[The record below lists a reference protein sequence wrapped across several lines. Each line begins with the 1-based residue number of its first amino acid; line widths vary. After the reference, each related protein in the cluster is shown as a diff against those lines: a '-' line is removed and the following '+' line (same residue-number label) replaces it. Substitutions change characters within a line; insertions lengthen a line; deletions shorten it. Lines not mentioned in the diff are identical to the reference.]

1 MIIVMNGKTDDA
13 DVKKVIEKLHEMG
26 HKVHIS
32 RGERRIIL
40 GVIGDVE
47 NLASVPFYAF
57 NGVEEIIRI
66 VKPYKLASREFK
78 SFDTI
83 IKVKDVVIGGKEVI
97 VMAGPCVI
105 ENEKQI
111 FETAQQVKALG
122 ETAQQVKALGA
133 KILRGGAFKP
143 RTSPYSFQGLGEEG
157 LKLLAQAGEETGLAV
172 VTEVMSVNQ
181 IELVGRYTDIFQVGA
196 RNMQNFVL
204 LKELGKT
211 KKPILL
217 KRGMSATLEE
227 LLLSAEYI
235 LSQGNYEVILC
246 ERGIRTFETYTRN
259 TLDLSAIPALKRLS
273 HLPII
278 VDPSHATGRWRLVS
292 PMTKAAIAAG
302 ADGLIIEV
310 HPDPKSSLSDGAQTL
325 KLDTFAQLMK
335 EIKPIVQAVGRE
347 LGIPAEYDLE
357 RMKN

>member
-1 MIIVMNGKTDDA
+1 MNGKTDDA
-13 DVKKVIEKLHEMG
+13 DVEKVIQKLQEMG

-66 VKPYKLASREFK
+66 LKPYKLASREFK
-78 SFDTI
+78 DFDTVV
-83 IKVKDVVIGGKEVI
+83 KVKDITIGGKEVI
-97 VMAGPCVI
+97 VMAGPCVV

-111 FETAQQVKALG
+111 FETAQQVKA
-122 ETAQQVKALGA
+122 AGA

-157 LKLLAQAGEETGLAV
+157 LKLLAQAGKEASLAV

-181 IELVGRYTDIFQVGA
+181 IELVGKYTDIFQVGA

-217 KRGMSATLEE
+217 KRGMSATIEE

-246 ERGIRTFETYTRN
+246 ERGIRTFENYTRN
-259 TLDLSAIPALKRLS
+259 TLDLSAVPSLKRLS

-292 PMTKAAIAAG
+292 PMAKAAIAVG
-302 ADGLIIEV
+302 ADGLLIEV

-325 KLDTFAQLMK
+325 RIDTFAQLMK
-335 EIKPIVQAVGRE
+335 ELGPIVQAVGRE
-347 LGIPAEYDLE
+347 LSTSAEYDLE

>member
-1 MIIVMNGKTDDA
+1 MIIVMNGKTDEA
-13 DVKKVIEKLHEMG
+13 DVKKVIQKLHEMG

-57 NGVEEIIRI
+57 KGVEEIIRI
-66 VKPYKLASREFK
+66 MKPYKLASREFK
-78 SFDTI
+78 DFDTI
-83 IKVKDVVIGGKEVI
+83 IKVKDVVIGGKEVV
-97 VMAGPCVI
+97 VMAGPCVV

-111 FETAQQVKALG
+111 FETARYVKA
-122 ETAQQVKALGA
+122 AGA

-157 LKLLAQAGEETGLAV
+157 LKLLAQVGEETGLAV

-181 IELVGRYTDIFQVGA
+181 IELVGKYTDIFQVGA

-204 LKELGKT
+204 LKELGKI

-217 KRGMSATLEE
+217 KRGMSATIEE

-246 ERGIRTFETYTRN
+246 ERGIRTFENYTRN
-259 TLDLSAIPALKRLS
+259 TLDLSSIPALKRLS

-292 PMTKAAIAAG
+292 PMAKAAIAVG
-302 ADGLIIEV
+302 ADGLLIEV

-325 KLDTFAQLMK
+325 RIDTFAQLMK
-335 EIKPIVQAVGRE
+335 ELGPIVQAVGRE
-347 LGIPAEYDLE
+347 LGTSVEYDLD
-357 RMKN
+357 K

>member
-1 MIIVMNGKTDDA
+1 MIIVINGKTSE
-13 DVKKVIEKLHEMG
+13 VHIEKVLQKLHEMG

-32 RGERRIIL
+32 RGEKQIVL

-47 NLASVPFYAF
+47 NLASVPLYAF
-57 NGVEEIIRI
+57 NGVEEVIPIA
-66 VKPYKLASREFK
+66 KPYKLASREFK

-83 IKVKDVVIGGKEVI
+83 IKIKDVVIGSKEVI
-97 VMAGPCVI
+97 VMAGPCVV
-105 ENEKQI
+105 ENKKQI
-111 FETAQQVKALG
+111 FEIAQQVKA
-122 ETAQQVKALGA
+122 AGA
-133 KILRGGAFKP
+133 KVLRGGAFKP
-143 RTSPYSFQGLGEEG
+143 RTSPYSFQGLEEEG
-157 LKLLAQAGEETGLAV
+157 LKLLAQAGEEAGLIV

-181 IELVGRYTDIFQVGA
+181 IELVGQYTDIFQVGA

-204 LKELGKT
+204 LRELGKI

-246 ERGIRTFETYTRN
+246 ERGIRTFENYTRN

-273 HLPII
+273 HLPVI

-292 PMTKAAIAAG
+292 PMAKAAVAVG
-302 ADGLIIEV
+302 ADGLLIEV
-310 HPDPKSSLSDGAQTL
+310 HPEPKSSFSDGAQTL
-325 KLDTFAQLMK
+325 KLATFTQLMK
-335 EIKPIVQAVGRE
+335 ELTPIIQAVGRE
-347 LGIPAEYDLE
+347 LNTPMENDLE
-357 RMKN
+357 RINI

>member
-1 MIIVMNGKTDDA
+1 MNSKTGDA
-13 DVKKVIEKLHEMG
+13 DVEKVIQKLHEMG

-57 NGVEEIIRI
+57 KGVEEIIRI
-66 VKPYKLASREFK
+66 MKPYKLASREFK
-78 SFDTI
+78 DFDTI
-83 IKVKDVVIGGKEVI
+83 IKVKDITIGGKEVI
-97 VMAGPCVI
+97 VMAGPCVV

-111 FETAQQVKALG
+111 FETAQQVKA
-122 ETAQQVKALGA
+122 AGA

-181 IELVGRYTDIFQVGA
+181 IELVGKYTDIFQVGA

-217 KRGMSATLEE
+217 KRGMSATIEE

-235 LSQGNYEVILC
+235 LTQGNYEVILC
-246 ERGIRTFETYTRN
+246 ERGIRTFENYTRN
-259 TLDLSAIPALKRLS
+259 TLDLSAIPALKKLS

-292 PMTKAAIAAG
+292 PMAKAAIAVG
-302 ADGLIIEV
+302 ADGLLIEV
-310 HPDPKSSLSDGAQTL
+310 HPDPKSALSDGAQTL
-325 KLDTFAQLMK
+325 RLDTFTQLMK
-335 EIKPIVQAVGRE
+335 ELSPIVRAVGRE
-347 LGIPAEYDLE
+347 LGISAEYDLE

>member
-1 MIIVMNGKTDDA
+1 MNSKTNDA
-13 DVKKVIEKLHEMG
+13 DVEKVIQKLHEMG

-32 RGERRIIL
+32 RGERRIVL

-66 VKPYKLASREFK
+66 MKPYKLASREFK
-78 SFDTI
+78 SFDTTV
-83 IKVKDVVIGGKEVI
+83 KVKDVVIGGKEVV
-97 VMAGPCVI
+97 VMAGPCVV

-111 FETAQQVKALG
+111 FETAQQVKA
-122 ETAQQVKALGA
+122 AGA

-172 VTEVMSVNQ
+172 VTEVMSVSQ
-181 IELVGRYTDIFQVGA
+181 IELVGKYTDIFQVGA

-204 LKELGKT
+204 LKELGKI

-217 KRGMSATLEE
+217 KRGMSATIEE

-246 ERGIRTFETYTRN
+246 ERGIRTFENYTRN

-292 PMTKAAIAAG
+292 PMAKAAIAVG
-302 ADGLIIEV
+302 ADGLLIEV
-310 HPDPKSSLSDGAQTL
+310 HPDPKSALSDGAQTL
-325 KLDTFAQLMK
+325 RLDTFTQLMK
-335 EIKPIVQAVGRE
+335 ELSPIVQAVGRE
-347 LGIPAEYDLE
+347 LGTSAEYDLE

>member
-1 MIIVMNGKTDDA
+1 MIIVMNGKTSDSHVEKI
-13 DVKKVIEKLHEMG
+13 VKKLNEMG
-26 HKVHIS
+26 HEVHII
-32 RGERRIIL
+32 RGESRIVL

-57 NGVEEIIRI
+57 KGVEEIIRI
-66 VKPYKLASREFK
+66 MKPYKLASREFK
-78 SFDTI
+78 SFDTTV
-83 IKVKDVVIGGKEVI
+83 KVKDVVIGGKEVV
-97 VMAGPCVI
+97 VMAGPCVV

-111 FETAQQVKALG
+111 FETAQQVKA
-122 ETAQQVKALGA
+122 AGA

-181 IELVGRYTDIFQVGA
+181 IELVGKYTDIFQVGA

-217 KRGMSATLEE
+217 KRGMSATIEE

-246 ERGIRTFETYTRN
+246 ERGIRTFENYTRN
-259 TLDLSAIPALKRLS
+259 TLDLSAVPALKRLS

-292 PMTKAAIAAG
+292 PMAKAAIAVG
-302 ADGLIIEV
+302 ADGLLIEV
-310 HPDPKSSLSDGAQTL
+310 HPNPKSALSDGAQTL
-325 KLDTFAQLMK
+325 RLDTFTQLMK
-335 EIKPIVQAVGRE
+335 ELSPIVQAVGRE
-347 LGIPAEYDLE
+347 LGTSVEYDLE
-357 RMKN
+357 RMNN

>member
-1 MIIVMNGKTDDA
+1 MIIVMNSKTDDA
-13 DVKKVIEKLHEMG
+13 DVEKVIQKLHEMG

-32 RGERRIIL
+32 KGERRIIL

-57 NGVEEIIRI
+57 NGVEDIIRI

-78 SFDTI
+78 DFSTT
-83 IKVKDVVIGGKEVI
+83 IKVKDVIVGGEEVV
-97 VMAGPCVI
+97 VMAGPCVV

-111 FETAQQVKALG
+111 FETAH
-122 ETAQQVKALGA
+122 QVKALGA

-157 LKLLAQAGEETGLAV
+157 LKLLAQAGKEAGLAV

-181 IELVGRYTDIFQVGA
+181 IDLVAKYTDILQVGA

-204 LKELGKT
+204 LKELGKL

-217 KRGMSATLEE
+217 KRGMSATIEE

-246 ERGIRTFETYTRN
+246 ERGIRTFENYTRN
-259 TLDLSAIPALKRLS
+259 TLDLSAVPALKGLS

-278 VDPSHATGRWRLVS
+278 IDPSHATGRWRLVS
-292 PMTKAAIAAG
+292 PMAKAAIAAG
-302 ADGLIIEV
+302 ADGLLIEV
-310 HPDPKSSLSDGAQTL
+310 HLEPKSSLSDGAQTL
-325 KLDTFAQLMK
+325 RLDTFSRLMK
-335 EIKPIVQAVGRE
+335 ELRPIIQAVGRE
-347 LGIPAEYDLE
+347 FSTPVECELE

>member
-1 MIIVMNGKTDDA
+1 MIIVMNGKTDNT
-13 DVKKVIEKLHEMG
+13 DVEKVIQKLHEMG
-26 HKVHIS
+26 HEVHIS

-66 VKPYKLASREFK
+66 LKPYKLASREFK
-78 SFDTI
+78 DFDTI
-83 IKVKDVVIGGKEVI
+83 IKVNDVIIGGKEVVI
-97 VMAGPCVI
+97 MAGPCVV

-111 FETAQQVKALG
+111 FETAH
-122 ETAQQVKALGA
+122 QVKALGA
-133 KILRGGAFKP
+133 KVLRGGAFKP
-143 RTSPYSFQGLGEEG
+143 RTSPYTFQGLGEEG
-157 LKLLAQAGEETGLAV
+157 LKLLARAGKEANLAV

-181 IELVGRYTDIFQVGA
+181 IDLVAEYTDIFQVGA

-204 LKELGKT
+204 LKELGKI

-246 ERGIRTFETYTRN
+246 ERGIRTFENYTRN

-273 HLPII
+273 HLPIV

-292 PMTKAAIAAG
+292 PMAKAAIAVG
-302 ADGLIIEV
+302 ADGLLIEV
-310 HPDPKSSLSDGAQTL
+310 HPEPKSSLSDGAQTL
-325 KLDTFAQLMK
+325 RFDTFSQLME
-335 EIKPIVQAVGRE
+335 EIKPIIQAIGRE
-347 LGIPAEYDLE
+347 CSIPSESELE
-357 RMKN
+357 RIKK

>member
-1 MIIVMNGKTDDA
+1 VIIVMNGKTDDA
-13 DVKKVIEKLHEMG
+13 DVEKVIQKLHEMG

-32 RGERRIIL
+32 RGERRIVL

-66 VKPYKLASREFK
+66 MKPYKLASREFK
-78 SFDTI
+78 SFDTTV
-83 IKVKDVVIGGKEVI
+83 KVKDVVIGGKEVV
-97 VMAGPCVI
+97 VMAGPCVV

-111 FETAQQVKALG
+111 FETAQQVKA
-122 ETAQQVKALGA
+122 AGA

-157 LKLLAQAGEETGLAV
+157 LKLLAQAGKETGLPV

-181 IELVGRYTDIFQVGA
+181 VDLVTKYTDIFQVGA

-217 KRGMSATLEE
+217 KRGMSATIEE
-227 LLLSAEYI
+227 TLLSAEYI

-246 ERGIRTFETYTRN
+246 ERGIRTFENYTRN
-259 TLDLSAIPALKRLS
+259 TLDLSAIPAFKRLS

-278 VDPSHATGRWRLVS
+278 VDPSHATGKWRLVS

-302 ADGLIIEV
+302 ADGLLIEV

-325 KLDTFAQLMK
+325 RFDTFTQLMR
-335 EIKPIVQAVGRE
+335 EIKPIIQAMGRE
-347 LGIPAEYDLE
+347 FSIPAEGELE
-357 RMKN
+357 RIKN

>member
-1 MIIVMNGKTDDA
+1 MNGKTDDA
-13 DVKKVIEKLHEMG
+13 DVEKVIQKLRQMG

-32 RGERRIIL
+32 RGKKRIIL

-78 SFDTI
+78 SFNTTV
-83 IKVKDVVIGGKEVI
+83 KVKDVIIGGKEVI
-97 VMAGPCVI
+97 VMAGPCVV

-111 FETAQQVKALG
+111 FETAQQVKA
-122 ETAQQVKALGA
+122 AGA

-157 LKLLAQAGEETGLAV
+157 LKLLAQAGEKIGLAV

-181 IELVGRYTDIFQVGA
+181 IELVGKYTDIFQVGA

-217 KRGMSATLEE
+217 KRGMSATIEE

-246 ERGIRTFETYTRN
+246 ERGIRTFENYTRN
-259 TLDLSAIPALKRLS
+259 TLDLSAIPALKKLS

-292 PMTKAAIAAG
+292 PMAKAAIAVG

-310 HPDPKSSLSDGAQTL
+310 HPDPRSSLSDGAQTL
-325 KLDTFAQLMK
+325 KIETFTQLMK
-335 EIKPIVQAVGRE
+335 ELSPIVQAVGRE
-347 LGIPAEYDLE
+347 LGTSAEYDLE

>member
-1 MIIVMNGKTDDA
+1 MIIVMNGKTNDSH
-13 DVKKVIEKLHEMG
+13 VEKVMQKLHEMG

-32 RGERRIIL
+32 RGEKRIVL

-57 NGVEEIIRI
+57 NGVEEIIPI

-78 SFDTI
+78 SSDTI
-83 IKVKDVVIGGKEVI
+83 IKVNDVIIGGKEV
-97 VMAGPCVI
+97 VMMAGPCVL

-111 FETAQQVKALG
+111 FETARYVKAS
-122 ETAQQVKALGA
+122 GA

-157 LKLLAQAGEETGLAV
+157 LKLLAQAGKETGLPV

-181 IELVGRYTDIFQVGA
+181 VDLVAEYADIFQVGA

-217 KRGMSATLEE
+217 KRGMSASIEE
-227 LLLSAEYI
+227 TLLSAEYI

-246 ERGIRTFETYTRN
+246 ERGIRTFENYTRN
-259 TLDLSAIPALKRLS
+259 TLDLSAVPAFKRLS

-278 VDPSHATGRWRLVS
+278 VDPSHATGKWRLVS

-302 ADGLIIEV
+302 ADGLLIEV

-325 KLDTFAQLMK
+325 RFDTFTQLIK
-335 EIKPIVQAVGRE
+335 EIRPIIQAVGRE
-347 LGIPAEYDLE
+347 FSIPAEGELE
-357 RMKN
+357 RIKN

>member
-1 MIIVMNGKTDDA
+1 MIIVINGKTNDA
-13 DVKKVIEKLHEMG
+13 HVEKIIQKLHEMG
-26 HKVHIS
+26 HEVDIS
-32 RGERRIIL
+32 RGERRIVL
-40 GVIGDVE
+40 GVIGDVK

-57 NGVEEIIRI
+57 DGVEEVIR
-66 VKPYKLASREFK
+66 VEKPYKLASKEFK
-78 SFDTI
+78 SSTTTVKI
-83 IKVKDVVIGGKEVI
+83 KDVVIGGKEVV
-97 VMAGPCVI
+97 VMAGPCVV

-111 FETAQQVKALG
+111 FETAQQVKA
-122 ETAQQVKALGA
+122 AGA
-133 KILRGGAFKP
+133 KVLRGGAFKP
-143 RTSPYSFQGLGEEG
+143 RTSPYSFQGLEEDG

-181 IELVGRYTDIFQVGA
+181 IELVGKYTDIFQVGA

-235 LSQGNYEVILC
+235 LSQGNHQVILC
-246 ERGIRTFETYTRN
+246 ERGIRTFENYTRN
-259 TLDLSAIPALKRLS
+259 TLDLSAVPALKRLS
-273 HLPII
+273 HLPVI
-278 VDPSHATGRWRLVS
+278 VDPSHATGRWRLVT
-292 PMTKAAIAAG
+292 PMAKAAVAVG
-302 ADGLIIEV
+302 ADGLLIEV

-325 KLDTFAQLMK
+325 RIDTFAQLMK
-335 EIKPIVQAVGRE
+335 ELRPIVQAVGRE
-347 LGIPAEYDLE
+347 LGTSAEDDFE

>member
-1 MIIVMNGKTDDA
+1 MIIVMNGKTSDSH
-13 DVKKVIEKLHEMG
+13 VEKVMQKLHEMG

-32 RGERRIIL
+32 RGEKRIVL

-57 NGVEEIIRI
+57 NGVEEIIPI

-78 SFDTI
+78 SFDTV
-83 IKVKDVVIGGKEVI
+83 IKVKGVVIGGKEVVI
-97 VMAGPCVI
+97 MAGPCVL

-111 FETAQQVKALG
+111 FETAR
-122 ETAQQVKALGA
+122 QVKALGA

-181 IELVGRYTDIFQVGA
+181 IELVGKYTDIFQVGA

-217 KRGMSATLEE
+217 KRGMAATIEE

-246 ERGIRTFETYTRN
+246 ERGIRTFENYTRN
-259 TLDLSAIPALKRLS
+259 TLDLSAVPALKRLS

-278 VDPSHATGRWRLVS
+278 VDPSHATGKWRLVS
-292 PMTKAAIAAG
+292 PMTKAAIAVG
-302 ADGLIIEV
+302 ADGLLIEV

-325 KLDTFAQLMK
+325 RLDTFTQLMK
-335 EIKPIVQAVGRE
+335 EIKPIIQAVGRE
-347 LGIPAEYDLE
+347 FNIPAEGELE
-357 RMKN
+357 RIKN

>member
-13 DVKKVIEKLHEMG
+13 DVEKVIQKLHEMG

-78 SFDTI
+78 DFDTI
-83 IKVKDVVIGGKEVI
+83 IKVKDVIIGGKEVI
-97 VMAGPCVI
+97 MMAGPCVI

-111 FETAQQVKALG
+111 FETARYVKAS
-122 ETAQQVKALGA
+122 GA

-157 LKLLAQAGEETGLAV
+157 LKLLAQAGKETGLAV

-181 IELVGRYTDIFQVGA
+181 IELVGKYADIFQVGA

-217 KRGMSATLEE
+217 KRGLSATIEE

-246 ERGIRTFETYTRN
+246 ERGIRTFENYTRN
-259 TLDLSAIPALKRLS
+259 TLDLSAVPALKRLS

-292 PMTKAAIAAG
+292 PMAKAAIAVG
-302 ADGLIIEV
+302 ADGLLIEV
-310 HPDPKSSLSDGAQTL
+310 HPDPRSSLSDGAQTL

-335 EIKPIVQAVGRE
+335 EIKPIVQAVERE
-347 LGIPAEYDLE
+347 FGTPTEHELE

>member
-1 MIIVMNGKTDDA
+1 MNGKTDDA
-13 DVKKVIEKLHEMG
+13 DVDKIVKKLNELEHE
-26 HKVHIS
+26 VHII
-32 RGERRIIL
+32 RGEKRIVL

-66 VKPYKLASREFK
+66 MKPYKLASREFK
-78 SFDTI
+78 DFDTI
-83 IKVKDVVIGGKEVI
+83 IKVKDITIGGKEVI
-97 VMAGPCVI
+97 VMAGPCVV
-105 ENEKQI
+105 ENEQQI
-111 FETAQQVKALG
+111 FETAR
-122 ETAQQVKALGA
+122 QVKALGA

-157 LKLLAQAGEETGLAV
+157 LRLLAQAGEETGLAV
-172 VTEVMSVNQ
+172 LTEVMSVNQ
-181 IELVGRYTDIFQVGA
+181 IELVGKYTDIFQVGA

-204 LKELGKT
+204 LKELGKI

-217 KRGMSATLEE
+217 KRGMAATIEE

-246 ERGIRTFETYTRN
+246 ERGIRTFENYTRN
-259 TLDLSAIPALKRLS
+259 TLDLSAIPALKELS

-278 VDPSHATGRWRLVS
+278 VDPSHATGIWRLVS
-292 PMTKAAIAAG
+292 PMAKAAIAVG
-302 ADGLIIEV
+302 ADGLLIEV
-310 HPDPKSSLSDGAQTL
+310 HPDPKSALSDGAQTL
-325 KLDTFAQLMK
+325 RLDTFTQLMK
-335 EIKPIVQAVGRE
+335 ELSPIVQAVGRE
-347 LGIPAEYDLE
+347 LGTSVEYDLE

>member
-1 MIIVMNGKTDDA
+1 MNGKTDDA
-13 DVKKVIEKLHEMG
+13 DVEKVIQKLHEMG

-32 RGERRIIL
+32 RGETRIIL

-83 IKVKDVVIGGKEVI
+83 VKVKDVVIGGKEVI
-97 VMAGPCVI
+97 VMAGPCVV

-111 FETAQQVKALG
+111 FETARYVK
-122 ETAQQVKALGA
+122 TAGA
-133 KILRGGAFKP
+133 KMLRGGAFKP
-143 RTSPYSFQGLGEEG
+143 RSSPYSFQGLGEEG
-157 LKLLAQAGEETGLAV
+157 LKLLAQAGKETGLAV

-181 IELVGRYTDIFQVGA
+181 IELVGKYTDIFQVGA

-204 LKELGKT
+204 LRELGKT
-211 KKPILL
+211 EKPILL
-217 KRGMSATLEE
+217 KRGMSASLEE

-246 ERGIRTFETYTRN
+246 ERGIRTFENYTRN
-259 TLDLSAIPALKRLS
+259 TLDLSAVPALKRLC

-292 PMTKAAIAAG
+292 PMAKAAIAVG
-302 ADGLIIEV
+302 ADGLLIEV
-310 HPDPKSSLSDGAQTL
+310 HPDPKSSLSDGAQSL

-335 EIKPIVQAVGRE
+335 EIKPIVEAIGRE
-347 LGIPAEYDLE
+347 FGTSAEYDLE
-357 RMKN
+357 EMKN

>member
-1 MIIVMNGKTDDA
+1 MIIVMNSKTNDA
-13 DVKKVIEKLHEMG
+13 DVEKVIQKLHEMG

-32 RGERRIIL
+32 RGERRIVL

-66 VKPYKLASREFK
+66 MKPYKLASREFK
-78 SFDTI
+78 SFDTTV
-83 IKVKDVVIGGKEVI
+83 KVKDVVIGGKEVV
-97 VMAGPCVI
+97 VMAGPCVV

-111 FETAQQVKALG
+111 FEIAR
-122 ETAQQVKALGA
+122 QVKALGA

-172 VTEVMSVNQ
+172 VTEVMSVSQ
-181 IELVGRYTDIFQVGA
+181 IELVGKYTDIFQVGA

-204 LKELGKT
+204 LKELGKI

-217 KRGMSATLEE
+217 KRGMAATIEE

-246 ERGIRTFETYTRN
+246 ERGIRTFENYTRN

-292 PMTKAAIAAG
+292 PMAKAAIAVG
-302 ADGLIIEV
+302 ADGLLIEV
-310 HPDPKSSLSDGAQTL
+310 HPDPKSALSDGAQTL
-325 KLDTFAQLMK
+325 RLDTFTQLMK
-335 EIKPIVQAVGRE
+335 ELSPIVQAVGRE
-347 LGIPAEYDLE
+347 LGTSVEYDLE

>member
-1 MIIVMNGKTDDA
+1 MIIVMNGKTSDSH
-13 DVKKVIEKLHEMG
+13 VEKVMQKLHEMG
-26 HKVHIS
+26 HKVHVS
-32 RGERRIIL
+32 RGEKRIVL
-40 GVIGDVE
+40 GVIGDVG
-47 NLASVPFYAF
+47 NLTSVPFYAF
-57 NGVEEIIRI
+57 NGVEEIIPI
-66 VKPYKLASREFK
+66 AKPYKLASREFK
-78 SFDTI
+78 SFDTTV
-83 IKVKDVVIGGKEVI
+83 KVKDVVIGGKEVV
-97 VMAGPCVI
+97 VMAGPCVL

-111 FETAQQVKALG
+111 FETARYVKAAG
-122 ETAQQVKALGA
+122 V

-157 LKLLAQAGEETGLAV
+157 LKLLAQAGKETGLPV

-181 IELVGRYTDIFQVGA
+181 VDLVTKYTDIFQVGA

-217 KRGMSATLEE
+217 KRGMSATIEE
-227 LLLSAEYI
+227 TLLSAEYI

-246 ERGIRTFETYTRN
+246 ERGIRTFENYTRN
-259 TLDLSAIPALKRLS
+259 TLDLSAIPAFKRLS

-278 VDPSHATGRWRLVS
+278 VDPSHATGKWRLVS

-302 ADGLIIEV
+302 ADGLLIEV

-325 KLDTFAQLMK
+325 RFDTFTQLMR
-335 EIKPIVQAVGRE
+335 EIKPIIQAMGRE
-347 LGIPAEYDLE
+347 FSIPAEGELE
-357 RMKN
+357 RIKN